1 MHHINRNDTAHELG
15 ARALARRA
23 VSATCAVALVGL
35 LAACGALIPP
45 QQTTDPF
52 GLHGTPVAVQ
62 FAGAA
67 AALAPAAVTGT
78 ASGAFEFPDFEQSL
92 PLAPKVIENEI
103 RLSSAV
109 LNDPDGPATI
119 TLSSANLTV
128 RMWHGAADYA
138 SAAPNDRTEFALST
152 AGAVVLNR
160 SSCTATTCSYD
171 VSSAALGTFNL
182 SGGPLSGFINVASNP
197 PSPNQGQAT
206 LEVEAEQDELAG
218 TTLTVVLDA
227 SRGTLRF

>member
-1 MHHINRNDTAHELG
+1 MHHINRNDSAREGG
-15 ARALARRA
+15 ARIRARSA
-23 VSATCAVALVGL
+23 VSALGAVALAGL

-45 QQTTDPF
+45 QEATDPF
-52 GLHGTPVAVQ
+52 GLDGTPVAVQ

-78 ASGAFEFPDFEQSL
+78 ASGTFDFPDFEQSL

-103 RLSSAV
+103 RLASAV
-109 LNDPDGPATI
+109 LNDPAGPATI
-119 TLSSANLTV
+119 TLNSADLTV

-138 SAAPNDRTEFALST
+138 SAAPADRTEFGLST

-160 SSCTATTCSYD
+160 TSCTAAACSYD
-171 VSSAALGTFNL
+171 VGSAALGTFSL

-218 TTLTVVLDA
+218 ATLTVVLDA